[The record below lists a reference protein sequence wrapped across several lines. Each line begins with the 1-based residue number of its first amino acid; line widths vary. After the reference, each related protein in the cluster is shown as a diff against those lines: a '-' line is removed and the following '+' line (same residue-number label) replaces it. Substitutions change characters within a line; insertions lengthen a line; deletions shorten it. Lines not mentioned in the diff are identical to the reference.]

1 MEIRKKDKEE
11 IRRCNEVEGWWGT
24 FKISFAS
31 ALSLIATIPEKLA
44 VSAIASVAVLVVAA
58 EPVV

>member
-1 MEIRKKDKEE
+1 M
-11 IRRCNEVEGWWGT
+11 EGWWGT

-31 ALSLIATIPEKLA
+31 ASSLIATRPGKMA

>member
-1 MEIRKKDKEE
+1 
-11 IRRCNEVEGWWGT
+11 VEGWWGT

-31 ALSLIATIPEKLA
+31 ASSLIATRPGKMA